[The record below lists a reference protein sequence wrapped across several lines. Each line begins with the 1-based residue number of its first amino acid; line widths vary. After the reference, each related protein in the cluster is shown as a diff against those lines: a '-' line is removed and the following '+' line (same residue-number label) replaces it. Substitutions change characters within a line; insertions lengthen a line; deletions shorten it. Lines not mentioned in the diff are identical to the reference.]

1 MQCQPFNDCRFL
13 SFFPL
18 LQRTFSRRTNE
29 IKCENDKQTQR
40 EEMSVP
46 TIAPNLLMLRSQCR
60 KKRLLSAA
68 KRRRSAPIQRSPLGR
83 WHSSRKGLRSADD
96 NAAECNVCTFKLACS
111 KHKMIWMNDE
121 RTHELSV
128 TEDHRRVS
136 RVCCVCVCRA
146 RRVLTRKC
154 CNEMLTDSDFDWW
167 YALHEHDITTLNI
180 STGTRSQTII

>member
-136 RVCCVCVCRA
+136 RVCCVCVCVGHDVCSPENAVTKCWLTLTLTGGMRCMSMTSPHWTF
-146 RRVLTRKC
+146 RRERVRK
-154 CNEMLTDSDFDWW
+154 
-167 YALHEHDITTLNI
+167 
-180 STGTRSQTII
+180 Q